1 MNASRL
7 RGERGSGAVSSLAG
21 VAAFLAF
28 LLLAV
33 HVILG
38 LYATSIVTDAAAD
51 AARRAAGASAAEGET
66 GAVEAQVRR
75 ALGRMGEDAIVS
87 VSIGADSVGV
97 TVRVARPGFVRSFG
111 AGVIEKTVTVRRE
124 APR

>member
-7 RGERGSGAVSSLAG
+7 RGERGTGAVSSLAG

-51 AARRAAGASAAEGET
+51 AAAARRG
-66 GAVEAQVRR
+66 
-75 ALGRMGEDAIVS
+75 
-87 VSIGADSVGV
+87 GV
-97 TVRVARPGFVRSFG
+97 CR
-111 AGVIEKTVTVRRE
+111 
-124 APR
+124 

>member
-1 MNASRL
+1 
-7 RGERGSGAVSSLAG
+7 VSSVAG

-38 LYATSIVTDAAAD
+38 LHATSVVTDAAAD
-51 AARRAAGASAAEGET
+51 AARRVAGARAGENVAEV
-66 GAVEAQVRR
+66 AEAQVRR
-75 ALGRMGEDAIVS
+75 ALGRLGDGAIVS
-87 VSIGADSVGV
+87 LSIDHDSVGV
-97 TVRVARPGFVRSFG
+97 TVRVARPGFAGSFG